1 MAYVA
6 DTHSWVF
13 YLLGKLPKKADEVF
27 ASVERGEDIMFVPT
41 IVLAECIYLIEGGKI
56 LLSLENLFE
65 KFQISGNFIPF
76 SMNLEIVKE
85 LPKIKISEMHD
96 RVIVATAELLKAK
109 LVTKD
114 KEISESGIVETVW

>member
-1 MAYVA
+1 M
-6 DTHSWVF
+6 F

-27 ASVERGEDIMFVPT
+27 ASVEKGEDIMFLPT

-65 KFQISGNFIPF
+65 KFQTSDNFIPV

-85 LPKIKISEMHD
+85 LPKIKISEIHD
-96 RVIVATAELLKAK
+96 RIIVATAKLLKAK